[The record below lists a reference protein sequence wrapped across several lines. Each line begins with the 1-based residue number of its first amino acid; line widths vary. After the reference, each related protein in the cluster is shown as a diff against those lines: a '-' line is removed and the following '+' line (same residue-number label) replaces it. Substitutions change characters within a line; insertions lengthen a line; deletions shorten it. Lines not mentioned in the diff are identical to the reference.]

1 MHPRWIAAFYF
12 ALAISS
18 TAELMILLGVIRA

>member
-1 MHPRWIAAFYF
+1 MRDPRIIALWF

-18 TAELMILLGVIRA
+18 TAELMILLGVIHA